1 MRAILAYLIFI
12 FHGEGTLTRK
22 HQKFL
27 QKMFMKWF
35 NNERTRK
42 VLTFPVET
50 MNLLTKE
57 GNYVDT
63 EMADFAAEML
73 AEGHSFFIYRSDSVD
88 ALASCCRLRNA
99 IEDNVFSYTLGAGGI
114 QTGSKGV
121 ITLNLNRIIQD

>member
-1 MRAILAYLIFI
+1 
-12 FHGEGTLTRK
+12 
-22 HQKFL
+22 
-27 QKMFMKWF
+27 MFMKWF
-35 NNERTRK
+35 NHERTRK

-88 ALASCCRLRNA
+88 ALASCCFEGSQKVLTRSS
-99 IEDNVFSYTLGAGGI
+99 DGGVWLCPI
-114 QTGSKGV
+114 KEIAEETYRGGHKANLKVYHNGS
-121 ITLNLNRIIQD
+121 